1 MSNRITPSN
10 KSILVELRRQVF
22 TAIEVFQEVMSSP
35 TAKTA
40 DRLVAAGKIV
50 DTYIKIDKR
59 IDETVL
65 VDQQKR
71 MNALKINK
79 EAADVASSSS
89 GYKSLGVLDIDY
101 DEPTSF
107 S

>member
-79 EAADVASSSS
+79 EAADVASSNS